1 MVTLVLL
8 CCVAVVLGDAPTSQS
23 AGAATDA
30 FRSFLLDIQEGNP
43 ADLAKLCIAR
53 GVPAQSLLRDFMDLA
68 SAMGYLRSTVIAKFG
83 PDAVD
88 SVLPPL
94 PTLGDL
100 DVVKE
105 TVNGDRAELSGESV
119 WPIHLIRIQGRW
131 ELDLDWLAQSDDMPV
146 NPRWFGLM
154 AKAIRGTISRREGS
168 ARPARRPKRCRRG
181 RRRFPIRP
189 GPRLRR
195 SPRLNRE
202 HGANQTSNPGVA

>member
-1 MVTLVLL
+1 MARMVTLVLL

-154 AKAIRGTISRREGS
+154 AKAIRRTGDDIASGRLGTAGAAAEAMQARQAAIPDS
-168 ARPARRPKRCRRG
+168 A
-181 RRRFPIRP
+181 
-189 GPRLRR
+189 
-195 SPRLNRE
+195 
-202 HGANQTSNPGVA
+202 GAAAPTQPTTQP